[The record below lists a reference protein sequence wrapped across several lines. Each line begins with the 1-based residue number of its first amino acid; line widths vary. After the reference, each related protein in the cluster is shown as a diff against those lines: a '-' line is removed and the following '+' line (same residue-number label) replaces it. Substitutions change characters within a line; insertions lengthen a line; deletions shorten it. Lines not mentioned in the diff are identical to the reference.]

1 MPDLQT
7 GQRWEVAAVSSN
19 GFHRCLLTSAAV
31 ALISI
36 VVPSFAVANEWT
48 GAINDDFFEPGNWDD
63 SSGPQSASSA
73 VNNGSAIGTID
84 LSTAGGASGVG
95 TIGGAAGQTGSV
107 RLDIITVPGNQSN
120 SASIYFGNSLV
131 VGTNQGTGTLTVST
145 DGNAQIYMGASAV
158 SIGKGVGSEGTV
170 NMLGTGK
177 NLSDRP
183 EGPFPIGSSCFACSP
198 NFTSYVS
205 DDYKVG
211 TQGGTG
217 TLNIDGSVL
226 ILEQRGEF
234 VVGDGAGS
242 NGTVNVL
249 AGGKLGDGS
258 PHFNGDNVNTLSK
271 GKLTVGRDG
280 GNGTINIDGTSA
292 ASRAEAALALFS
304 KGLVVGNGQ
313 GSTGAVNMLSTG
325 KVHSYI
331 NYDIG
336 QSYPNYG
343 TRADLDTR
351 VGVDGGVGSITV
363 SGAGAVWY
371 QSGILDGYLGSSSA
385 TVTSDAA
392 TLRIGESGTGQLTI
406 AEDGVVRIGTAMF
419 NSDYDETV
427 GQERT
432 GLTDHV
438 ANGILLLGGENSG
451 NGTLNIGGAA
461 GAMPTAP
468 GRLMAQTVEFG
479 PGTGL
484 VRFNHTA
491 NDYIFDQYDAQYL
504 DGPSRPST
512 IILEGSGT
520 VEAAAGRTLLNEN
533 QTAFTGTLLPS
544 TGILQ
549 VNGDISTATADILSG
564 GTLEGTGIVGATTNA
579 GTIAPGQTPGGV
591 QGVTDSIGTLTIA
604 GNYIGSNGVLSL
616 DTVLGDDQ
624 SLTDRLVVQGD
635 TSGQTSVRVKNVN
648 GAGALTTEGIQ
659 VVNVSGNSGGEFS
672 LLGQY
677 VFEGQQAVVGGA
689 YAYRLYKGGYS
700 TPNDGNWY
708 LRSQL
713 IPVGPEPGPDP
724 GPGPEPEPD
733 PGPLYQPGVPTYEAY
748 PQFLLGLNG
757 LPTLRQRVG
766 NRYWSNAGNVM
777 LSEGADAIGSPYAPP
792 EEAGNLIE
800 GNGVWGRIE
809 GSHTTVEP
817 RFSTSD
823 TDYRYNMFRLQ
834 AGLDGMLAE
843 NESGK
848 LIGSVMLHYVR
859 GKAKT
864 NSIYGDGEISTDGYG
879 LGGALTWYA
888 DNGFYVDGQAQ
899 ATWYDSDLDS
909 TLAGLGLADGNNGF
923 GYSLSIESGKRVAID
938 QNWSVTPQAQLVYSN
953 VDFDSF
959 RDVFDA
965 SVSLDRGESLQGR
978 LGVSVERQ
986 HSWYNENGLVNRTE
1000 FYGIG
1005 NLYYEF
1011 LNGTRIDVAGTSFAN
1026 SNERL
1031 WGGVGIGGSYNWDG
1045 DKYSIYGEGS
1055 VNTSLAEFGDSY
1067 SYKGNIGFR
1076 VKW

>member
-304 KGLVVGNGQ
+304 KGLVIGNGQ

-406 AEDGVVRIGTAMF
+406 AEDGVVRIGTAVF

-564 GTLEGTGIVGATTNA
+564 GTLEGTGIVGATMNA

-591 QGVTDSIGTLTIA
+591 QGVTDSIGTLTIS

-713 IPVGPEPGPDP
+713 IPVGPDP

-733 PGPLYQPGVPTYEAY
+733 PSPLYQPGVPTYEAY

-923 GYSLSIESGKRVAID
+923 GYSLSLESGKRVAID

-978 LGVSVERQ
+978 LGVAVERQ
-986 HSWYNENGLVNRTE
+986 HSWYNENGLVNRTQ

-1005 NLYYEF
+1005 NLFYEF

>member
-1 MPDLQT
+1 LPDLQT

-986 HSWYNENGLVNRTE
+986 HSWYNENGLVNRTQ

>member
-7 GQRWEVAAVSSN
+7 RHTRAVAAISSDR
-19 GFHRCLLTSAAV
+19 FHKYLMTSAAV

-36 VVPSFAVANEWT
+36 VVPSFAAANEWT
-48 GAINDDFFEPGNWDD
+48 GAISNDFFEPGNWDD
-63 SSGPQSASSA
+63 GAGPQGDSSS

-84 LSTAGGASGVG
+84 VTIGSGGSGAG
-95 TIGGAAGQTGSV
+95 TIGGAAGQAGAV
-107 RLDIITVPGNQSN
+107 RLDIITDPANQYN

-145 DGNAQIYMGASAV
+145 DGNAQIYMGANAV

-170 NMLGTGK
+170 NLLGTGK
-177 NLSDRP
+177 NLSGRP
-183 EGPFPIGSSCFACSP
+183 EGPFPAGSSCYACSP

-205 DDYKVG
+205 EGYKIG

-242 NGTVNVL
+242 YGTVNVL

-258 PHFNGDNVNTLSK
+258 PHFNGNNINTLSR

-292 ASRAEAALALFS
+292 TSRADAALALFS
-304 KGLVVGNGQ
+304 KGLVIGNGQ

-336 QSYPNYG
+336 QSYPSYG

-371 QSGILDGYLGSSSA
+371 QSGILDSYLGSGSE

-406 AEDGVVRIGTAMF
+406 AEDGVVRIGTATF
-419 NSDYDETV
+419 NSEYDDTIY
-427 GQERT
+427 QERT

-438 ANGILLLGGENSG
+438 ANGTLLLGGENSG
-451 NGTLNIGGAA
+451 NGTLSIGGAA
-461 GAMPTAP
+461 SAAPTAP
-468 GRLMAQTVEFG
+468 GRLMAHAVEFG

-491 NDYIFDQYDAQYL
+491 NNYIFDQYDAQYL

-533 QTAFTGTLLPS
+533 QTAFTGTLRPS

-549 VNGDISTATADILSG
+549 VNGNISTATADILSG
-564 GTLEGTGIVGATTNA
+564 GTLEGTGIVGTTTNA
-579 GTIAPGQTPGGV
+579 GTIAPGQTPSGT
-591 QGVTDSIGTLTIA
+591 QGVADSIGTLTIS

-616 DTVLGDDQ
+616 DTVLGNDQ
-624 SLTDRLVVQGD
+624 SLTDRLIVQGD

-648 GAGALTTEGIQ
+648 GEGALTTEGIQ

-677 VFEGQQAVVGGA
+677 IFEGQPAVVGGA

-713 IPVGPEPGPDP
+713 IPVDP
-724 GPGPEPEPD
+724 GPGPGPGPDPD
-733 PGPLYQPGVPTYEAY
+733 PGPLYQAGVPTYEAY
-748 PQFLLGLNG
+748 PNFLLGLNG

-777 LSEGADAIGSPYAPP
+777 LSEGADAIDSPYAPP
-792 EEAGNLIE
+792 EEAGNFIE
-800 GNGVWGRIE
+800 GNGIWGRIE
-809 GSHTTVEP
+809 GSHTTVES

-864 NSIYGDGEISTDGYG
+864 SSIYGDGEISTDGYG
-879 LGGALTWYA
+879 FGGALTWFA

-909 TLAGLGLADGNNGF
+909 TLTGLGLEDGNNGF
-923 GYSLSIESGKRVAID
+923 GYSLSIETGKRVAID

-959 RDVFDA
+959 RDIFDA

-978 LGVSVERQ
+978 LGVAVERQ
-986 HSWYNENGLVNRTE
+986 HSWYSEKGLVNRTHV
-1000 FYGIG
+1000 YGIG

-1011 LNGTRIDVAGTSFAN
+1011 LNGTRVDVAGTSFAN

-1031 WGGVGIGGSYNWDG
+1031 WGGVGLGGSYNWDG

>member
-986 HSWYNENGLVNRTE
+986 HSWYNENGLVNRTQ